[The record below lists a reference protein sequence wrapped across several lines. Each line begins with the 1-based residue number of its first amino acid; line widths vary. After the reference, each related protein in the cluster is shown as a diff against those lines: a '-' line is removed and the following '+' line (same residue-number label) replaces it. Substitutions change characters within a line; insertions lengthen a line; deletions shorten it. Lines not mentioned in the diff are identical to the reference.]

1 MNDASFCFKK
11 TAHYDVVLDGKLKAG
26 IYTPWEP
33 DPNEVSHMTIDRC
46 TEHCCRSPDTDV
58 VFLLDRSERVRELSH
73 VHVIC
78 SVLVCLIEKNV
89 VIFVR
94 KNIVQNGIPVAVLG
108 FTGAA
113 LAQSVERLTAGR
125 EVVDSNPGA
134 GPIPE

>member
-1 MNDASFCFKK
+1 MR
-11 TAHYDVVLDGKLKAG
+11 
-26 IYTPWEP
+26 E
-33 DPNEVSHMTIDRC
+33 
-46 TEHCCRSPDTDV
+46 
-58 VFLLDRSERVRELSH
+58 SELFH
-73 VHVIC
+73 AHVIC

-108 FTGAA
+108 FTAAA

-125 EVVDSNPGA
+125 EVADSTPGA

>member
-1 MNDASFCFKK
+1 M
-11 TAHYDVVLDGKLKAG
+11 
-26 IYTPWEP
+26 
-33 DPNEVSHMTIDRC
+33 
-46 TEHCCRSPDTDV
+46 
-58 VFLLDRSERVRELSH
+58 RELSH

-78 SVLVCLIEKNV
+78 SVQVCLIEKNV

-134 GPIPE
+134 RPIPE

>member
-1 MNDASFCFKK
+1 M
-11 TAHYDVVLDGKLKAG
+11 
-26 IYTPWEP
+26 
-33 DPNEVSHMTIDRC
+33 
-46 TEHCCRSPDTDV
+46 
-58 VFLLDRSERVRELSH
+58 RELSH